1 MSSQSQ
7 ILKRLEASISMM
19 MEEKIRECANM
30 YGFNAE
36 EAVSRLLD
44 VTVVEK
50 KISKSSSLTMPFVK
64 SGVKEKGCGG
74 LEYNHGLFTQCC
86 NERVN
91 EGIFCGNC
99 EKDNSEKGY
108 PSAGLV
114 SDRIEKGLMEFRDP
128 SGRKPISYLN
138 YLKKKNTSIES
149 ARSIAS
155 ELGLDI
161 EEHLLEVDSKRG
173 RPKKEEK
180 EASTTSSQAKAEKRG
195 RPKKVPTKVETEKI
209 VDLFASTVDEILETS
224 SSVSS
229 ASSLA
234 SESNNEVEVDVSE
247 VLESEPKKN
256 AKSQDAEKDAKK
268 KALEEEKEAKKKAL
282 EEEKEAKKKALEEEK
297 EAKKK
302 ALEAEKEAKKKALE
316 EEKEAKKKA
325 LEEEKEA
332 KKKALEE
339 EKEAKKKALEAE
351 KNAKKKAKSQDTEKE
366 LKNQEKESKK
376 QTNKANNSTSTSSS
390 SSSSSSST
398 KVEEVAKPVEKAKVE
413 ERPKVQVSEFVYEG
427 ITYWKSTDN
436 IMYEPTT
443 KEVKGVWSEKEKKM
457 LPAPEESDDELSEEE
472 YEDED
477 EDDDEEDDE

>member
-1 MSSQSQ
+1 
-7 ILKRLEASISMM
+7 M
-19 MEEKIRECANM
+19 MEEKIRECADM

-36 EAVSRLLD
+36 EAISRLLD
-44 VTVVEK
+44 VKVVEK
-50 KISKSSSLTMPFVK
+50 KTSKKSVLMMPFVK

-91 EGIFCGNC
+91 EGVNEGIFCGSC
-99 EKDNSEKGY
+99 EKEKSEKGS

-114 SDRIEKGLMEFRDP
+114 SERVEKGLMEFRDP
-128 SGRKPISYLN
+128 SGRKPVSYLS

-149 ARSIAS
+149 ARNIAS

-180 EASTTSSQAKAEKRG
+180 EVSTTSSQAKGEKRG

-209 VDLFASTVDEILETS
+209 VDLFATAVDEILETS
-224 SSVSS
+224 ST

-234 SESNNEVEVDVSE
+234 SESNAEVEVDASE
-247 VLESEPKKN
+247 VLESEPKKE
-256 AKSQDAEKDAKK
+256 AKSQDA
-268 KALEEEKEAKKKAL
+268 EKEAKKKAL
-282 EEEKEAKKKALEEEK
+282 EAEKELKKKALEAEKELKKKALEAEK

-316 EEKEAKKKA
+316 AEKEAKKKA
-325 LEEEKEA
+325 QDAEKDA
-332 KKKALEE
+332 KKK
-339 EKEAKKKALEAE
+339 
-351 KNAKKKAKSQDTEKE
+351 
-366 LKNQEKESKK
+366 K
-376 QTNKANNSTSTSSS
+376 QTKETNKSHSTSSS
-390 SSSSSSST
+390 SAT
-398 KVEEVAKPVEKAKVE
+398 VEEAPKPVEKVTVE

-427 ITYWKSTDN
+427 VTYWKSTDN
-436 IMYEPTT
+436 IMYDPAT
-443 KEVKGVWSEKEKKM
+443 KEVKGIWSEKENKM

-472 YEDED
+472 YEED
-477 EDDDEEDDE
+477 EE